1 MRLAERF
8 DNKTHSY
15 LLFVNSKSE
24 FVLYAIDVED
34 FEFKRVSGKLAK
46 KSYVSDF
53 SVVGDVALIKQ
64 SSKKGN
70 LLYSVN
76 LKNRTVKRVNMTIPG
91 YKPKQLRIKEIQ
103 VLDGVKKA
111 FVYINAT
118 VKKQT
123 TLYALRLDENGV
135 KEDLFTIKNKENN
148 TISNISASY
157 ISEGVYIYTG
167 TYSPPEKRMADV
179 GVFMCKTI
187 DSKVDFIKFY
197 KFLDFDNFLEYL
209 SEKSQ
214 KKIEKKR
221 GKKKKKGKDLKV
233 SFQIA
238 IHDIKVVDGQYIF
251 LGESYYPTYRTET
264 YTTTDAN
271 GNTVTRTRQVFDGYQ
286 YTHAVLAS
294 FDEEGN
300 KNWDNIVEMW
310 PSTKPFSVVRFINTS
325 YSEDQIKMI
334 YSSRSSIYSKS
345 FYTDGEVA
353 EDKNYGRITTEESG
367 DKVKRS
373 YSDLDYWFDN
383 YFIAYGAAKIKNK
396 GSDKKKR
403 GKRLVYFINK
413 ISYE

>member
-1 MRLAERF
+1 MGL
-8 DNKTHSY
+8 
-15 LLFVNSKSE
+15 
-24 FVLYAIDVED
+24 
-34 FEFKRVSGKLAK
+34 KRHLCT
-46 KSYVSDF
+46 
-53 SVVGDVALIKQ
+53 
-64 SSKKGN
+64 SS
-70 LLYSVN
+70 
-76 LKNRTVKRVNMTIPG
+76 
-91 YKPKQLRIKEIQ
+91 
-103 VLDGVKKA
+103 
-111 FVYINAT
+111 AT

-123 TLYALRLDENGV
+123 TLYALRLDEKGV
-135 KEDLFTIKNKENN
+135 KEDLFTIKNKEKN

-209 SEKSQ
+209 SEKSK
-214 KKIEKKR
+214 KKIEKKI

-383 YFIAYGAAKIKNK
+383 YFIAYGAAKIKNI